1 MKTRNTETIRLVKN
15 SNKNVGN
22 VVATNLNGDLKKTLS
37 KKLGEELVLL
47 SDHFVKIS
55 KMT

>member
-1 MKTRNTETIRLVKN
+1 MKKRNTETIRLVKN